1 MIDGRFSIVDNKQYL
16 INQEVI
22 MEQRPIGRKLT
33 AMRKKKKITIDELSE
48 KTGLPSAHL
57 KKIEEGKGFAPVGD
71 ILRIARALTV
81 DPGEL
86 LPAGGERAK
95 ELEKRRVSDFRKREE
110 AYQYEVLTPRAVK
123 DHLRA
128 FRVLIPPRS
137 VHPGTNY
144 QHEGEEFVYT
154 LKGEVV
160 IQVGR
165 KRHRL
170 KKDQSL
176 HFNSGIRHTLKNPGN
191 VTTELIVTIYTP

>member
-1 MIDGRFSIVDNKQYL
+1 
-16 INQEVI
+16 